1 MISNAQNHLLSQMQA
16 LEAMASASAVAARS
30 EPEPPR
36 ADFAALMRQA
46 VGEVNQAQMNSAS
59 MSRSFELGEPVDL
72 AEVMI
77 AMQKS
82 RVSFEALL
90 QVRNKLLSAYQDV
103 MNMSV

>member
-1 MISNAQNHLLSQMQA
+1 MKIDCLGI
-16 LEAMASASAVAARS
+16 ARWM
-30 EPEPPR
+30 R

-46 VGEVNQAQMNSAS
+46 VGEVNQAQMQAAS
-59 MSRSFELGEPVDL
+59 MSRSFELGERVDL

>member
-1 MISNAQNHLLSQMQA
+1 MISNAQNALLTQMQA
-16 LEAMASASAVAARS
+16 LEALAAGR
-30 EPEPPR
+30 ETAPAKLPGAEQANFAELIQR
-36 ADFAALMRQA
+36 AI
-46 VGEVNQAQMNSAS
+46 GEVNQTQMQAAS
-59 MSRSFELGEPVDL
+59 MSQAFELGERVDL

-77 AMQKS
+77 ALQKS